1 MIRGEGLKP
10 MEIDAIVERLDQH
23 GTLLRDIRDHLAR
36 LNGKVAE
43 VEKWQAATDPV
54 VESMIERID
63 ETSDKTEAHQTYID
77 QQKGGATMKLQL
89 ASGIVTVIGMLVMG
103 IKLLFF
109 HS

>member
-1 MIRGEGLKP
+1 
-10 MEIDAIVERLDQH
+10 
-23 GTLLRDIRDHLAR
+23 
-36 LNGKVAE
+36 
-43 VEKWQAATDPV
+43 
-54 VESMIERID
+54 MIERID